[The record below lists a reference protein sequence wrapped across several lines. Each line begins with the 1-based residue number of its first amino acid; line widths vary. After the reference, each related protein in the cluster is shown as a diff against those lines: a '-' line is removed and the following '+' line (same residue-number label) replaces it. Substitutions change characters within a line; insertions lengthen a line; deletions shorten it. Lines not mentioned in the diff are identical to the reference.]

1 LYWLNHLGGL
11 NTRYTVIGFIAFGV
25 QFALRAFNAFGVQ
38 GDRSW
43 LPSRYTVE
51 SDPKSRV
58 FEIVG
63 TVAKYYFDGMPSVQL
78 FKRSI
83 VQLIVHN

>member
-1 LYWLNHLGGL
+1 MERTGHTSYP
-11 NTRYTVIGFIAFGV
+11 IA
-25 QFALRAFNAFGVQ
+25 LK
-38 GDRSW
+38 
-43 LPSRYTVE
+43 E
-51 SDPKSRV
+51 SPKEPVDESAPKSRF

>member
-1 LYWLNHLGGL
+1 LGRSKLLLVFGLGGGL
-11 NTRYTVIGFIAFGV
+11 FLTSSILIRQSAIV
-25 QFALRAFNAFGVQ
+25 QSA
-38 GDRSW
+38 
-43 LPSRYTVE
+43 
-51 SDPKSRV
+51 PKSRV

>member
-1 LYWLNHLGGL
+1 MVIVLFSIRYFVWFLVEKGREGL
-11 NTRYTVIGFIAFGV
+11 LAMHAFCSIV
-25 QFALRAFNAFGVQ
+25 QSVEFA
-38 GDRSW
+38 
-43 LPSRYTVE
+43 
-51 SDPKSRV
+51 PKSRV

-63 TVAKYYFDGMPSVQL
+63 TVAKYYFDGMPSVQA